1 MENHHCVT
9 SLTSIDCSQRF
20 FAPYLQ
26 IIANIDG
33 QPFFSATETTVLEGF
48 GGRLILLKR

>member
-9 SLTSIDCSQRF
+9 SLTSIDCSQSI
-20 FAPYLQ
+20 APYLQ

-48 GGRLILLKR
+48 GGGWYC